1 MHYSYRKYLS
11 IILLSSIAIAV
22 IAQDKGYWQQR
33 ADYTIKADFD
43 VQKHQYNGVM
53 SIKYTNNSDDD
64 LTNAYFHLF
73 FNAFQPNS
81 MMDVRSRTIVDPD
94 RRVRDRIQK
103 LQSNEIGFQKIEFVK
118 VNGKNQIFREVGTI
132 LEIDL
137 SMPIKAGQTVT
148 FDLKYKSQVPL
159 QIRRS
164 GRNNAEGIDYSMAQW
179 YPKLCEY
186 DENGWHPDP
195 YVGREF
201 YGVWGDFDV
210 TIDIDSKYIV
220 AATGTL
226 QEPEKIG
233 YNYADV
239 EIKNRPKKHSWRFVA
254 KNVHDFVWAA
264 DPDYKHV
271 KYKAHDG
278 TMLHFFYQPGPKT
291 NENWEKL
298 PKIMDESLRFMNNRY
313 GKYAFDHYSFIQAG
327 DGGMEYPMATLITGE
342 RPLNSLV
349 GVSVHEWIHS
359 WYHMVLATSEAIYP
373 WMDEGCTTFGTTETM
388 HYLTEK
394 GFIAG
399 QIKPFKFQSEIESY
413 SKLALS
419 GVEEPLTTHADHYV
433 TNYAYGTGTYTKGA
447 VTLVQL
453 QYIVGDEVFDK
464 SLLKYYDTWKFKHPD
479 PKKFFRVFEKESN
492 MVLDWFE
499 EYWINSTHFM
509 DYAVDTLI
517 NNKITI
523 AKNTQFPMP
532 IDLVVTTSDGKKHLY
547 YIPHSLMRAHKKPDI
562 KHDTYTILKGW
573 DWTNNSYEVDT
584 KLKASDIVTIEIDPT
599 RRMADVNFSNNI
611 KNVTNTKMS
620 KP

>member
-1 MHYSYRKYLS
+1 MFKSLS
-11 IILLSSIAIAV
+11 HFLIFILLFSVSALSG
-22 IAQDKGYWQQR
+22 QFKNYWQQK
-33 ADYTIKADFD
+33 ADYTINVDFD
-43 VQKHQYNGVM
+43 AKKHQYDGLM
-53 SIKYTNNSDDD
+53 KIDYTNNSEDD
-64 LTNAYFHLF
+64 LTNAFFHLY

-81 MMDVRSRTIVDPD
+81 SMDVRSRTIADPD

-103 LQSNEIGFQKIEFVK
+103 LKPDEIGYQRIEYVK
-118 VNGKNQIFREVGTI
+118 VNGKHQIFREAGTI
-132 LEIDL
+132 LEVDL
-137 SMPIKAGQTVT
+137 NIPIRAGQKAT
-148 FDLKYKSQVPL
+148 FELKYKAQVPI

-201 YGVWGDFDV
+201 YGIWGNFDV

-220 AATGTL
+220 AASGTL
-226 QEPEKIG
+226 QNPEKIG
-233 YNYADV
+233 YGYADAD
-239 EIKNRPKKHSWRFVA
+239 IKNRPKKHSWRFVA
-254 KNVHDFVWAA
+254 KDVHDFVWAA

-271 KYKAHDG
+271 KHKAHDG

-298 PKIMDESLRFMNNRY
+298 PGIMDEALRFMNSRY
-313 GKYAFDHYSFIQAG
+313 GKYAFGHYSFIQGG

-342 RPLNSLV
+342 RPLISLV

-359 WYHMVLATSEAIYP
+359 WYHMVLATSEAMYP

-394 GFIAG
+394 GLIPG
-399 QIKPFKFQSEIESY
+399 QVKPYKFQSEIESY

-419 GVEEPLTTHADHYV
+419 GVEEPLTTHADHYM

-453 QYIVGDEVFDK
+453 EYIVGSETFAK
-464 SLLKYYDTWKFKHPD
+464 SLHKYYDTWKFKHPD

-499 EYWINSTHFM
+499 EYWINSTHFI
-509 DYAVDTLI
+509 DYSVDTII
-517 NNKITI
+517 NNTITI
-523 AKNTQFPMP
+523 KKNTQFPMP
-532 IDLVVTTSDGKKHLY
+532 LDVVVTTKDGKKHLF
-547 YIPHSLMRAHKKPDI
+547 YIPHTLMRNNKKPDCP
-562 KHDTYTILKGW
+562 HDKFTILSAW
-573 DWTNNSYEVDT
+573 DWTNSSYEFNT
-584 KLKASDIVTIEIDPT
+584 KLPAKDIISVEIDPT
-599 RRMADVNFSNNI
+599 RRMADVNFANNKKDLKLNI
-611 KNVTNTKMS
+611 TN
-620 KP
+620 

>member
-1 MHYSYRKYLS
+1 MTGKFITLS
-11 IILLSSIAIAV
+11 FCIFYISFSFTLFAQSST
-22 IAQDKGYWQQR
+22 YWQQK
-33 ADYTIKADFD
+33 ADYTINVDFD
-43 VQKHQYNGVM
+43 VKKHQYDGKMTIV
-53 SIKYTNNSDDD
+53 YTNNSQDD

-81 MMDVRSRTIVDPD
+81 SMDVRSRTIADPD

-103 LQSNEIGFQKIEFVK
+103 LNPDEIGFQRIEYVK
-118 VNGKNQIFREVGTI
+118 LNGKNQIFREVGTI
-132 LEIDL
+132 LEVDL
-137 SMPIKAGQTVT
+137 GTPIKAGQTVS
-148 FDLKYKSQVPL
+148 FELKYKSQVPL

-179 YPKLCEY
+179 YPKLCQY
-186 DENGWHPDP
+186 DEDGWHPDP

-201 YGVWGDFDV
+201 YGIWGNFDV
-210 TIDIDSKYIV
+210 TIHIDSKYIV
-220 AATGTL
+220 AASGTL
-226 QEPEKIG
+226 QKPETIG
-233 YNYADV
+233 YGYADV
-239 EIKNRPKKHSWRFVA
+239 DIKNRPAKHQWRFIA
-254 KNVHDFVWAA
+254 NNVHDFVWAA

-271 KYKAHDG
+271 KHKAHDG

-298 PKIMDESLRFMNNRY
+298 PGIMDEALRFMNKRY
-313 GKYAFDHYSFIQAG
+313 GKYAFDHYSFIQGG

-342 RPLNSLV
+342 RPLISLV

-359 WYHMVLATSEAIYP
+359 WYHMVLATSEAMYP

-394 GFIAG
+394 KLVPGEVRT
-399 QIKPFKFQSEIESY
+399 FKFEREIESY

-453 QYIVGDEVFDK
+453 QYILGDDTFDK
-464 SLLKYYDTWKFKHPD
+464 ALLKYYDTWKFKHPD

-499 EYWINSTHFM
+499 EYWINTTHFI
-509 DYAVDTLI
+509 DYSVDTLI
-517 NNKITI
+517 DNKII
-523 AKNTQFPMP
+523 LNKNTQFPMP
-532 IDLVVTTSDGKKHLY
+532 IDLVVTTTDGKKHLY
-547 YIPHSLMRAHKKPDI
+547 YIPHTLMRANKKPDI
-562 KHDTYTILKGW
+562 AHDRYTVLSAW
-573 DWTNNSYEVDT
+573 DWVNASYEIDT
-584 KLKASDIVTIEIDPT
+584 KLKAQDIKSIEIDPS
-599 RRMADVNFSNNI
+599 RRMADVNFMNNKKII
-611 KNVTNTKMS
+611 KE
-620 KP
+620 

>member
-1 MHYSYRKYLS
+1 MNNRLSYIFSIFIILSTSYLS
-11 IILLSSIAIAV
+11 G
-22 IAQDKGYWQQR
+22 QYKNYWQQK
-33 ADYTIKADFD
+33 ADYTIHVDFD
-43 VQKHQYNGVM
+43 TKKHQYDGLM
-53 SIKYTNNSDDD
+53 KIEYTNNSEDD

-81 MMDVRSRTIVDPD
+81 SMDVRSRTIADPD

-103 LQSNEIGFQKIEFVK
+103 LKSDETGFQRIEYVK

-132 LEIDL
+132 LEVDL
-137 SMPIKAGQTVT
+137 NVPIRAGQKAT
-148 FDLKYKSQVPL
+148 FELKYKAQVPI

-179 YPKLCEY
+179 YPKMCQY

-201 YGVWGDFDV
+201 YGIWGDFDV
-210 TIDIDSKYIV
+210 TIEIDSKYTV
-220 AATGTL
+220 AASGTL
-226 QEPEKIG
+226 QNPEKIG
-233 YNYADV
+233 YGYADV
-239 EIKNRPKKHSWRFVA
+239 EIKNRPKKHIWRFIA

-298 PKIMDESLRFMNNRY
+298 PSIMDEALRFMNSRY
-313 GKYAFDHYSFIQAG
+313 GKYAFDHYSFIQGG

-342 RPLNSLV
+342 RPLISLV

-359 WYHMVLATSEAIYP
+359 WYHMVLATSEAMYP

-394 GFIAG
+394 GMVPG
-399 QIKPFKFQSEIESY
+399 QVKPFKFQSEIESY

-419 GVEEPLTTHADHYV
+419 GVEEPLTTHADHYM

-453 QYIVGDEVFDK
+453 EYITGAETFAK
-464 SLLKYYDTWKFKHPD
+464 SLHKYYDTWKFKHPD

-499 EYWINSTHFM
+499 EYWINSTHFI
-509 DYAVDTLI
+509 DYSVDTMV
-517 NNKITI
+517 NNTVTI
-523 AKNTQFPMP
+523 KKNTQFPMP
-532 IDLVVTTSDGKKHLY
+532 LDVVVTTRDGKKHLY
-547 YIPHSLMRAHKKPDI
+547 YIPHTLMRNNKKPDCP
-562 KHDTYTILKGW
+562 HDKFTILPSW
-573 DWTNNSYEVDT
+573 DWTNSSYEFDT
-584 KLKASDIVTIEIDPT
+584 KLQKEDIISVEIDPT
-599 RRMADVNFSNNI
+599 RRMADVNFTNN
-611 KNVTNTKMS
+611 KKEVNLNLK
-620 KP
+620 K